1 MDDDEKERKD
11 FELLSIPCESK
22 FNAALRRMAFFNE
35 SSSVAE
41 APSTDTPNLPLRR
54 AFGQNFI
61 KIEKRGFTQNQQA
74 LAKDG

>member
-41 APSTDTPNLPLRR
+41 APSTDTPLKCIVKLLDRELIV
-54 AFGQNFI
+54 AV
-61 KIEKRGFTQNQQA
+61 TT
-74 LAKDG
+74 